1 MGDEVARYAIA
12 VDSHAIVAD
21 DKIKA
26 LPGYN
31 FIEAPLLQIYGPQE
45 GRQAQGKGGQK
56 ESGTAV
62 GSGIILE
69 EQEITLRTFLSK
81 KLQGIAAAAHSNLVP
96 PGQQFLDDGDIPGGM
111 AQPPAKGAYKNM
123 SHSIKEI
130 SNDSI
135 NLFS

>member
-1 MGDEVARYAIA
+1 MRDEVAGYAIA

-31 FIEAPLLQIYGPQE
+31 FIEAPLLQIYGVHQ
-45 GRQAQGKGGQK
+45 GGHAQGKGGQK

-69 EQEITLRTFLSK
+69 EQEITLRTFPLEK
-81 KLQGIAAAAHSNLVP
+81 GQGIAAAAYSNLVP
-96 PGQQFLDDGDIPGGM
+96 PG
-111 AQPPAKGAYKNM
+111 
-123 SHSIKEI
+123 
-130 SNDSI
+130 
-135 NLFS
+135 